1 MEIQNFERRNSEDAS
16 LESQRELESRR
27 QQWMMANHS
36 EDHAQRE
43 RTHLC
48 SELEM
53 RSHLRQERY
62 ARSCQEIEELKR
74 RCYQEETQQN
84 NASWKNSIR
93 SRIRSGSK
101 VARTIRIC

>member
-1 MEIQNFERRNSEDAS
+1 MI
-16 LESQRELESRR
+16 
-27 QQWMMANHS
+27 ANHS
-36 EDHAQRE
+36 ADHAQRE

-62 ARSCQEIEELKR
+62 ARSWQEIEELKR

-93 SRIRSGSK
+93 SRIRIQYEIRFQGYKNDQNLSK
-101 VARTIRIC
+101 IQ